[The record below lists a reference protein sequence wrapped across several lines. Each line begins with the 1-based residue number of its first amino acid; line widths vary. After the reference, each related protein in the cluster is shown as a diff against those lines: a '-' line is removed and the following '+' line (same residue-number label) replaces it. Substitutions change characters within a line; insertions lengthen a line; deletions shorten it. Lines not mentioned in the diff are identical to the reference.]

1 MIKMNNKEIK
11 NENKNEQD
19 NEFNQMFGLWPGRG
33 KVAFSTY
40 IKDEV
45 TIPAG
50 AKVLVFRVEDVTTE
64 NNKPTLR
71 LVWTRD

>member
-1 MIKMNNKEIK
+1 MNNDEIK
-11 NENKNEQD
+11 NENNTEHD
-19 NEFNQMFGLWPGRG
+19 NEFKQLFGLWPGRG

-40 IKDEV
+40 IKDDV

-50 AKVLVFRVEDVTTE
+50 AKVLVFRVEDATTE